1 MEKEGKNIQHISEKE
16 AQNVPV
22 GEKSQCMLPTAS
34 ESHRVISPEVFVSW
48 GKTRV
53 RLQEI
58 DWTGVEVKPSA
69 PPLPVS

>member
-1 MEKEGKNIQHISEKE
+1 MEGNNIQTISEKE

-22 GEKSQCMLPTAS
+22 GEKSQCMLPTAR
-34 ESHRVISPEVFVSW
+34 ESHRVISPKVWVSW

-53 RLQEI
+53 RLPEI
-58 DWTGVEVKPSA
+58 VWTGVKVQPSA